1 MDEMIVVARR
11 TEVLDVLRLMAS
23 GNSLTEAC
31 SYVGIDPRTYRK
43 YLGDVK
49 ESGVLFQELL
59 SQSSREQLGIILGY
73 RTLLLEQMALAALS
87 PNADVKD
94 QIAVFNTLEKHLR
107 TTMDEERI
115 GAGDTEAAE
124 SVLSGPVFTPG
135 VSRFS
140 ITKSTTTV
148 TVETGVVPNS
158 EPPGDVVDAVPENT
172 LQLPGEPLPQSN
184 HLPST
189 EHSDSTP

>member
-1 MDEMIVVARR
+1 MIVVARR
-11 TEVLDVLRLMAS
+11 TEVLDVLRLMAA
-23 GNSLTEAC
+23 GNSLAEAC

-43 YLGDVK
+43 YLGDAK

-73 RTLLLEQMALAALS
+73 RTLLLEQMALAALA

-158 EPPGDVVDAVPENT
+158 EPSGEVVDAEVTVPENT
-172 LQLPGEPLPQSN
+172 LQLPGEPLPQST

>member
-11 TEVLDVLRLMAS
+11 TEVLGVLRLMAN
-23 GNSLTEAC
+23 GNSLAEAC
-31 SYVGIDPRTYRK
+31 AYVGIDPRTYRK

-73 RTLLLEQMALAALS
+73 RTLILEKMALNALS
-87 PNADVKD
+87 ENADVKD
-94 QIAVFNTLEKHLR
+94 QIAVFNTIEKHLR

-124 SVLSGPVFTPG
+124 SVLSGPVFTLG

-148 TVETGVVPNS
+148 TVETGEVPNS
-158 EPPGDVVDAVPENT
+158 EPKGDIIDAEVTSPENISG
-172 LQLPGEPLPQSN
+172 LPADTHPKN
-184 HLPST
+184 T
-189 EHSDSTP
+189 DSISVE

>member
-11 TEVLDVLRLMAS
+11 TEVLDVLRLMAN
-23 GNSLTEAC
+23 GNSLAEAC
-31 SYVGIDPRTYRK
+31 AYVGIDPRTYRK

-49 ESGVLFQELL
+49 ESGVLFQEVL

-73 RTLLLEQMALAALS
+73 RTLILEKMAINALS
-87 PNADVKD
+87 ENADVKD
-94 QIAVFNTLEKHLR
+94 QIAVFNTIEKHLR

-124 SVLSGPVFTPG
+124 SVLSGPVFTLG

-148 TVETGVVPNS
+148 TVETGEVPNS
-158 EPPGDVVDAVPENT
+158 EPKGDIIDAEVTSPENISVLPADT
-172 LQLPGEPLPQSN
+172 LPKN
-184 HLPST
+184 T
-189 EHSDSTP
+189 DSISVE

>member
-1 MDEMIVVARR
+1 MDEMIIVARK
-11 TEVLDVLRLMAS
+11 TEVLDVLRLMAN
-23 GNSLTEAC
+23 GNTLAQAC

-43 YLGDVK
+43 YLGDAK

-73 RTLLLEQMALAALS
+73 RTLILEKMAVNALS
-87 PNADVKD
+87 ENADVKD

-148 TVETGVVPNS
+148 TVETGVIPNS
-158 EPPGDVVDAVPENT
+158 EPVGDIIDAEVAVPEST
-172 LQLPGEPLPQSN
+172 LEALSE
-184 HLPST
+184 
-189 EHSDSTP
+189 

>member
-23 GNSLTEAC
+23 GNTLAEAC
-31 SYVGIDPRTYRK
+31 AYVGIDPRTYRK
-43 YLGDVK
+43 YLGDAK

-73 RTLLLEQMALAALS
+73 RTLILEKLAINALS
-87 PNADVKD
+87 ENADVKD

-148 TVETGVVPNS
+148 TVETGVIPNS
-158 EPPGDVVDAVPENT
+158 EQVGDIIDAEVAVPEST
-172 LQLPGEPLPQSN
+172 LEAQS
-184 HLPST
+184 
-189 EHSDSTP
+189 E